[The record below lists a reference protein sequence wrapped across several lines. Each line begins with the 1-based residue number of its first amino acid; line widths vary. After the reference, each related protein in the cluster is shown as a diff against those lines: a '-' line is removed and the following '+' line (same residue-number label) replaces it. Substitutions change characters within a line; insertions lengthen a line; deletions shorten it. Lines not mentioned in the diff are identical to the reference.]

1 MFPLIR
7 LISLWNQ
14 VKVTNVGAVMGMHN
28 LQVIVNMTKANA
40 EMIILKENKNS
51 YNNT

>member
-1 MFPLIR
+1 MR

-14 VKVTNVGAVMGMHN
+14 VKVTNIGAVMGMHN
-28 LQVIVNMTKANA
+28 LQVIVNMIKANA
-40 EMIILKENKNS
+40 EIILKENKNS